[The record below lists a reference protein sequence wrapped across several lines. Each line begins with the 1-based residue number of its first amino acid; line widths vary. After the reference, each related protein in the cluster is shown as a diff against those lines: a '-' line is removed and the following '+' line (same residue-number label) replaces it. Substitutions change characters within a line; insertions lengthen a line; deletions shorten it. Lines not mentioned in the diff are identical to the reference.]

1 MNRRAR
7 RAAARQLRRA
17 ETVLT
22 SQERP
27 TTAETHVARPTT
39 VQTDVATVQQLM
51 TSALSCHRAG
61 KFIEAENLYR
71 EIIAID
77 PNHIGGL
84 HNLGLIEYQRGQ
96 HEAAVSLIG
105 RAVAANNQVA
115 DCHNSLGIVLCAL
128 GRLDEVISDYK
139 KALSL
144 DPRHAEALNNLGKS
158 RSGKFLS
165 PMNRM

>member
-7 RAAARQLRRA
+7 RAVARQMRRA

-27 TTAETHVARPTT
+27 TTAETHVARPTA
-39 VQTDVATVQQLM
+39 VQTDASTVQQLM
-51 TSALSCHRAG
+51 TSALNCHRAG

-84 HNLGLIEYQRGQ
+84 HNLGLIEYQRGHMKPRYHLSEGRSQ
-96 HEAAVSLIG
+96 RIIRSPIVITVS
-105 RAVAANNQVA
+105 V
-115 DCHNSLGIVLCAL
+115 
-128 GRLDEVISDYK
+128 
-139 KALSL
+139 
-144 DPRHAEALNNLGKS
+144 
-158 RSGKFLS
+158 
-165 PMNRM
+165 